1 MKRIFVAEDD
11 AALSRGICMALQS
24 DDLALIPYGTIRE
37 ARLKARRR
45 RHSGAPSVGEEE
57 GVGIGLYLK
66 GRLWKNRAFA
76 AKETAQG
83 FLYVQEALRRFRHT
97 F

>member
-1 MKRIFVAEDD
+1 MKRVFVAEDD

-45 RHSGAPSVGEEE
+45 RHSGGFTAPRRLARKRAW
-57 GVGIGLYLK
+57 GLACIWP
-66 GRLWKNRAFA
+66 GR
-76 AKETAQG
+76 
-83 FLYVQEALRRFRHT
+83 
-97 F
+97 

>member
-1 MKRIFVAEDD
+1 MKRVFVAEDD

-57 GVGIGLYLK
+57 GVGIGLYLARQMIAGENGYLEVK
-66 GRLWKNRAFA
+66 S
-76 AKETAQG
+76 KEG
-83 FLYVQEALRRFRHT
+83 SVFYVCLPAVF
-97 F
+97 